1 MEHQPGSDS
10 IHHLTAPHGIAI
22 CYNESKVVI
31 YTVNIA
37 DQTFTSHI
45 GFMPV
50 LRSIKGEQVLLV
62 LI

>member
-1 MEHQPGSDS
+1 MERQPGSDS
-10 IHHLTAPHGIAI
+10 IHYLTAPHGLAI